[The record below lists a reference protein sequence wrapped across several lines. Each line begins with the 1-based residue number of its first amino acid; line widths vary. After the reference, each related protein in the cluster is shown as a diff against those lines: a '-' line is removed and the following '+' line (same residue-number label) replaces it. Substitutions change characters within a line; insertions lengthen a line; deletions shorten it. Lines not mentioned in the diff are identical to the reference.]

1 MLIDAYL
8 TYQFIKKLVTP
19 FEDMPA
25 YKLGLIDKDGNFLRP
40 RKYYSPEDKKAL
52 GYFDVLIIN
61 LKKLISKL
69 PGGSARIGTIAAAML
84 LLKSDPKKRVMESAD
99 GELDC
104 SWLEEE
110 YIKYVKALEEDAP
123 PVNATAGVA
132 GLTPDSLKIPEKA
145 RKKYKAANAAGSP
158 DGVLKR
164 NVPDVDS
171 SRAL

>member
-25 YKLGLIDKDGNFLRP
+25 YKLGLIDAQGNFLRQ

-84 LLKSDPKKRVMESAD
+84 LLKSDPKKRVVESAD
-99 GELDC
+99 GEIDC
-104 SWLEEE
+104 AWLEEE
-110 YIKYVKALEEDAP
+110 HNKLIRALEEEV
-123 PVNATAGVA
+123 PVNNTAGVA

-145 RKKYKAANAAGSP
+145 RKKYKKANELQSP
-158 DGVLKR
+158 KGVLKR
-164 NVPDVDS
+164 NLPDVS
-171 SRAL
+171 STRAL